1 MGGVADQILA
11 LLRTQRSIGL
21 GAWPETSLEPG
32 GHDCLHGGTGATACL
47 RWRRRSAA
55 GRAAASR
62 RVAFALPPA
71 EAGPQG
77 RRLCPPPGGRRLQ
90 VGRHVSPNGLR
101 LLGPR
106 VCGLPL
112 DRVEAPALELGSAA
126 RGPAGSLRAAPP
138 GRPALH
144 RRWRPRSAC
153 GLEER
158 CGLGTANGR
167 ARPLRPLEAA
177 PAGVRRRAEGAQVV
191 RA

>member
-90 VGRHVSPNGLR
+90 LGRHVAGDGLR

-106 VCGLPL
+106 VRGLPL
-112 DRVEAPALELGSAA
+112 DRVEAPALELGPAA
-126 RGPAGSLRAAPP
+126 RGPAGRLRAAAA

-144 RRWRPRSAC
+144 RGRRPRPAC
-153 GLEER
+153 GLEAL
-158 CGLGTANGR
+158 CDLGPANGR
-167 ARPLRPLEAA
+167 ARSLCAAGPAEARVC
-177 PAGVRRRAEGAQVV
+177 GRGAY
-191 RA
+191 